1 MPDPISCKQA
11 EMPSRHGAADHNIET
26 ELLAIENE
34 RLRAEV
40 RTLRSALKAAGR
52 VIGSYRPTQRCAAA
66 ALIFNGVVC
75 TCEARSAHPSA
86 PTRRASSGPGLAQ
99 RTGSRRVM
107 PRRFLPENWTALSL
121 TPASAGPILYAH

>member
-40 RTLRSALKAAGR
+40 RTFRSALKAAGR
-52 VIGSYRPTQRCAAA
+52 GD
-66 ALIFNGVVC
+66 
-75 TCEARSAHPSA
+75 
-86 PTRRASSGPGLAQ
+86 
-99 RTGSRRVM
+99 
-107 PRRFLPENWTALSL
+107 RFLSTHTTVRRRGANL
-121 TPASAGPILYAH
+121 

>member
-40 RTLRSALKAAGR
+40 RTLRSTLKAGGR
-52 VIGSYRPTQRCAAA
+52 VIGPYIDPH
-66 ALIFNGVVC
+66 NG
-75 TCEARSAHPSA
+75 A
-86 PTRRASSGPGLAQ
+86 P
-99 RTGSRRVM
+99 
-107 PRRFLPENWTALSL
+107 PRR
-121 TPASAGPILYAH
+121 